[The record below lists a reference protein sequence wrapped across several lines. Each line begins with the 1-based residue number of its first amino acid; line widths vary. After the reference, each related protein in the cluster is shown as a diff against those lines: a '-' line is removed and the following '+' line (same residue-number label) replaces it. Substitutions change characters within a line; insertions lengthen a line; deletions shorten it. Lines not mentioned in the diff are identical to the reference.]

1 METFIFAANDPSRV
15 PGPADPRL
23 EIVETTDDARNR
35 ASFQD
40 LLDALA
46 EAIEERREEEA
57 TTAAAARSRNEAQD
71 EDQDQFGARYGA
83 DDAARGYARSGHA
96 GAFETA

>member
-71 EDQDQFGARYGA
+71 EDQFGARYGA